1 MTAWLVLALCIAMEV
16 LATSLLKA
24 SEGFSKPLFGWASLA
39 CYSICFWALSF
50 VLAKIP
56 VGVAYAIWSGLGIV
70 GITIVGWLAFKQSL
84 GLQQL
89 AFISLIVIGAVGLNL
104 TSRVH

>member
-1 MTAWLVLALCIAMEV
+1 MNAWLVLALCIGMEV

-24 SEGFSKPLFGWASLA
+24 SEGFSKPIFGWASLA
-39 CYSICFWALSF
+39 CYSVCFWALSF

-70 GITIVGWLAFKQSL
+70 GITVVGWLVFRQSL
-84 GLQQL
+84 DWRQF
-89 AFISLIVIGAVGLNL
+89 AFITLIVTGAVGLNL

>member
-1 MTAWLVLALCIAMEV
+1 MSAWLVLAFCIAMEV

-24 SEGFSKPLFGWASLA
+24 SEGFAKPVYGWASIL

-56 VGVAYAIWSGLGIV
+56 VGIAYAIWSGLGIV
-70 GITIVGWLAFKQSL
+70 GITLIGWLVFRQAL
-84 GLQQL
+84 DWRQL
-89 AFISLIVIGAVGLNL
+89 VFIGLIVAGAAGLNL

>member
-1 MTAWLVLALCIAMEV
+1 MTAWLVLALCIGMEV

-39 CYSICFWALSF
+39 CYSVCFWALSF

-70 GITIVGWLAFKQSL
+70 GITVVGWLVFKQSL
-84 GLQQL
+84 GWQQL
-89 AFISLIVIGAVGLNL
+89 AFIGLIVVGAVGLNL